1 MPACYPVPTRP
12 TLEGVLGTLVA
23 SPIKIQLARDIEHGR
38 DTPGVFAEYVDDRED
53 LCVLAFANH
62 VLVNLL
68 GGALVDTPQ
77 NVVEEATSK
86 FVMNEG
92 CLDGFRE
99 IANVLASSLNSSDT
113 PHVRFRELT
122 VAPGGMSEEVKAL
135 WRDHRARRCY
145 SVAVARLGQGALIL
159 YLG

>member
-1 MPACYPVPTRP
+1 MPACFPVPTRS

-23 SPIKIQLARDIEHGR
+23 SPIKIQLTRDLQHER
-38 DTPGVFAEYVDDRED
+38 DTPGAFAEYVDDRDE

-62 VLVNLL
+62 ALVNLL

-77 NVVEEATSK
+77 KVIDEATSK
-86 FVMNEG
+86 FVMNDG

-99 IANVLASSLNSSDT
+99 VANVLASSLNSSDT

-122 VAPGGMSEEVKAL
+122 LAPGGMSEEVKTL

-145 SVAVARLGQGALIL
+145 SVAVAPLGQGALIL
-159 YLG
+159 YLA